1 MEEENKKKNKPKIQE
16 RFRTIVQAIA
26 FAFTNGYV
34 NGWAKGKIYT
44 GNVKKFCIPGLN
56 CYSCPGAIAA
66 CPIGA
71 LQAVLDSGTYH
82 YSLYVLGFIGMV
94 GMFFGRFICAW
105 FCPFGLIQ
113 DLLHK
118 IPLFHKKKSLPGHRY
133 LKYLKYVILVVF
145 VILLPMTILS
155 SGTGKPWF
163 CEYICPS
170 GTLVGGI
177 PLMIA
182 NESLRAQI
190 GWRFGLKLVILG
202 LIIVGA
208 IKFYRPF
215 CKYLCPLGALYSL
228 ANPFSLYRLKID
240 KDKCVGCGACS
251 KVCKMDVDVMNHPN
265 SMECIRCGKCKATC
279 PKGAIT
285 STFEDLERRITKEKK
300 EA

>member
-1 MEEENKKKNKPKIQE
+1 MEEKKKVSPLKKHD
-16 RFRTIVQAIA
+16 RFRTIIQAIA

-44 GNVKKFCIPGLN
+44 GDVKRFCIPGMN

-66 CPIGA
+66 CPIGS

-105 FCPFGLIQ
+105 LCPFGLIQ

-118 IPLFHKKKSLPGHRY
+118 IPVFKKKNSLPGHKY

-145 VILLPMTILS
+145 VILLPMTVLS

-170 GTLVGGI
+170 GTLLGGI
-177 PLMIA
+177 PLMLA

-190 GWRFGLKLVILG
+190 GWRFFMKLGILL
-202 LIIVGA
+202 LILVGA
-208 IKFYRPF
+208 VKFYRPF

-228 ANPFSLYRLKID
+228 ANPFSLYRLKVDENKCID
-240 KDKCVGCGACS
+240 CGACGRA
-251 KVCKMDVDVMNHPN
+251 CKMDVDVRHNPN
-265 SMECIRCGKCKATC
+265 SLECIRCGNCKTVC

-285 STFEDLERRITKEKK
+285 STFEELEHKITKES
-300 EA
+300 